1 MKLNWKLLETASE
14 NANHCQRNWDRN
26 TRISKDVRDSLINIA
41 TNLPTKQNQAY
52 YHLLVSDNPAYNKK
66 IYECTIDKKNIEGTQ
81 HRNSQVDSPL
91 LFLYLQ
97 NNYKKNNFNYFGTE
111 KKDDISVQK
120 SIHNFNVN
128 LSVGISSG
136 AVVLAANQM
145 GMRTGFCCCYDKDL
159 LVEYFSSIGYKL
171 NSNIITMLGIGYPNK
186 NFNSNVVLKDN
197 NNEELRTIEQYNK
210 KVTYTLL

>member
-1 MKLNWKLLETASE
+1 M
-14 NANHCQRNWDRN
+14 
-26 TRISKDVRDSLINIA
+26 
-41 TNLPTKQNQAY
+41 
-52 YHLLVSDNPAYNKK
+52 
-66 IYECTIDKKNIEGTQ
+66 
-81 HRNSQVDSPL
+81 
-91 LFLYLQ
+91 
-97 NNYKKNNFNYFGTE
+97 
-111 KKDDISVQK
+111 QK

>member
-1 MKLNWKLLETASE
+1 
-14 NANHCQRNWDRN
+14 
-26 TRISKDVRDSLINIA
+26 
-41 TNLPTKQNQAY
+41 
-52 YHLLVSDNPAYNKK
+52 
-66 IYECTIDKKNIEGTQ
+66 
-81 HRNSQVDSPL
+81 
-91 LFLYLQ
+91 
-97 NNYKKNNFNYFGTE
+97 
-111 KKDDISVQK
+111 
-120 SIHNFNVN
+120 
-128 LSVGISSG
+128 
-136 AVVLAANQM
+136 M